1 MREHL
6 ANAAWGVLDYIA
18 YPLGMLLVA
27 PFVLRKMGTESYGVW
42 TVAAA
47 VVTIGSIVASGFS
60 DANIQQVAYQRGG
73 SGRDDQLQIVRCM
86 VGIHLLLA
94 TLLGV
99 LTWML
104 APLLASHVVAL
115 AGGLR
120 DDCLRSIEL
129 AAALLWVRAMESVCI
144 STQRAFARY
153 GAAVRVSLLGRMLS
167 LSVVVPIALLFH
179 RVAVMLAAALV
190 FSLVGTAWQYV
201 QLGRLLGTGSLSPQF
216 DLKDLNA
223 LLAFGKFSW
232 LLAVAGVVFN
242 QADRLYLGISSGA
255 STVASYALC
264 TQLAQPIWGIAAS
277 GLHFLFPHLAER
289 RAWRSVADLGSTML
303 AGFVCNF
310 LFVIGASAALV
321 LCGPGLL
328 RIWAGKQIALRAAP
342 LLPVVV
348 AGTSLLAMNVTATY
362 SLYAFRRIRIVT
374 TLNLAGG
381 AVMLLLM
388 IYLTPR
394 FGALGPAYSRLGY
407 GLIMLSL
414 YVPLLQEW
422 KGRHRNAVIPPIRAT
437 WEEI

>member
-1 MREHL
+1 
-6 ANAAWGVLDYIA
+6 
-18 YPLGMLLVA
+18 
-27 PFVLRKMGTESYGVW
+27 
-42 TVAAA
+42 
-47 VVTIGSIVASGFS
+47 
-60 DANIQQVAYQRGG
+60 
-73 SGRDDQLQIVRCM
+73 M

-167 LSVVVPIALLFH
+167 LSVVLPIALLFH

-216 DLKDLNA
+216 DLKALNA

-289 RAWRSVADLGSTML
+289 CASRSVADLGSTML

-394 FGALGPAYSRLGY
+394 FGALGPAYARLGY